1 MRHPRTIRAPGRIQP
16 APKARDAASP
26 EGAASSAPHEEV
38 SRESDYAGLGPRVTS
53 SQREKSQ
60 ERLAI
65 KAANDSF
72 LENPC
77 RFSPEEV
84 RAILYCEGRLRL

>member
-1 MRHPRTIRAPGRIQP
+1 
-16 APKARDAASP
+16 
-26 EGAASSAPHEEV
+26 
-38 SRESDYAGLGPRVTS
+38 VTS